1 MSVNPFSCLTW
12 KTFQKGDLL
21 TIIIKGEPVKGVG
34 DDLKKKKKRLI
45 VTLLKEEAN
54 LYCQLRPQLERHF
67 LTDET
72 ISQKTYCWEGGR

>member
-34 DDLKKKKKRLI
+34 DDLKKKKK
-45 VTLLKEEAN
+45 KA
-54 LYCQLRPQLERHF
+54 YCDIIERG
-67 LTDET
+67 
-72 ISQKTYCWEGGR
+72 S

>member
-34 DDLKKKKKRLI
+34 DDLKKKKKG
-45 VTLLKEEAN
+45 LL
-54 LYCQLRPQLERHF
+54 
-67 LTDET
+67 
-72 ISQKTYCWEGGR
+72 